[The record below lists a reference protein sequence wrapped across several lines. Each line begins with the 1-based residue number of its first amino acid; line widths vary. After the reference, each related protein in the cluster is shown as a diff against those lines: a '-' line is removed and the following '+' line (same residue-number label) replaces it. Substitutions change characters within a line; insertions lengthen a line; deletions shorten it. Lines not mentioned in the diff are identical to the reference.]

1 MTDRDTTPRRRPS
14 QASVIRGAI
23 ATLMAIGMTIYI
35 ATGLLES
42 YREFAGF
49 GLGIVASLM
58 LLAETMDR
66 AVSWAGGERS

>member
-1 MTDRDTTPRRRPS
+1 
-14 QASVIRGAI
+14 
-23 ATLMAIGMTIYI
+23 MAIGMTIYI

-66 AVSWAGGERS
+66 AVSWASSCSRPVVSADSKCTFHARQEQQR